1 MENMIKI
8 IVSKR
13 EHRLLLE
20 MIDTFTKICANDDK
34 NQDAKELLEDLRNV
48 KKEYAITDS
57 PEPNI
62 CD

>member
-1 MENMIKI
+1 MESVIKI

-20 MIDTFTKICANDDK
+20 MIDAFTKICANDDK
-34 NQDAKELLEDLRNV
+34 NQDAKELLEDLKNV

-57 PEPNI
+57 AEPNI